1 MSPRT
6 RVALALGSGGARG
19 YAHIG
24 VIEVLEERG
33 YDIVT
38 VAGSSMG
45 ALVGGL
51 HAAGQ
56 LEAYAQWVLGLS
68 QRDVLRLLDPS
79 PSAPG
84 VIRAEKIMAKV
95 RELLAGR
102 LIEDLPVPFTAV
114 ATDLL
119 ARKEVWFKEGP
130 VDVAVRASIALPSI
144 ITPVMLN
151 GRLLA
156 DGGIMNPVPIAAT
169 VATRADVTVAVSL
182 SGGQQSGEG
191 RVPAHETSA
200 VRPSEEWAERFR
212 RSASHVLDREL
223 TRSVLERFAETR
235 GRSTPSRFLRP
246 AGSAPVDA
254 AEALVQD
261 AVRDA
266 VQDVGQDA
274 LVDAAEETADE
285 LAQDGF
291 GALPAGLRTLDVMQL
306 SLEVLQSMVLRYRL
320 AGYPPDLLITVPKSA
335 GRLLDFHRAGE
346 LIELGRRMTEEAIDR
361 ADEFPPARPRS

>member
-102 LIEDLPVPFTAV
+102 LIEDLPIPFTAV

-119 ARKEVWFKEGP
+119 ARKEVWFQEGP
-130 VDVAVRASIALPSI
+130 VDVAVSASIAMPSI

-191 RVPAHETSA
+191 RGRASPPSAPGRCASARGPGRGRRCAGTAPPTPRTAARRTSRGPGPCPPRTA
-200 VRPSEEWAERFR
+200 APRTGRRPPSRPRGWR
-212 RSASHVLDREL
+212 RSRRWA
-223 TRSVLERFAETR
+223 R
-235 GRSTPSRFLRP
+235 GS
-246 AGSAPVDA
+246 
-254 AEALVQD
+254 
-261 AVRDA
+261 
-266 VQDVGQDA
+266 
-274 LVDAAEETADE
+274 
-285 LAQDGF
+285 
-291 GALPAGLRTLDVMQL
+291 
-306 SLEVLQSMVLRYRL
+306 
-320 AGYPPDLLITVPKSA
+320 
-335 GRLLDFHRAGE
+335 
-346 LIELGRRMTEEAIDR
+346 
-361 ADEFPPARPRS
+361 

>member
-24 VIEVLEERG
+24 VIEVLVERG

-56 LEAYAQWVLGLS
+56 MEAYAQWVQGLS

-95 RELLAGR
+95 RELLDGR
-102 LIEDLPVPFTAV
+102 LIEDLPIPFTAV

-119 ARKEVWFKEGP
+119 ARKEVWFQEGP

-182 SGGQQSGEG
+182 AGGQQSGEG
-191 RVPAHETSA
+191 RVPAHETAA
-200 VRPSEEWAERFR
+200 VRPTEEWAERFR
-212 RSASHVLDREL
+212 RSAALVLDREL
-223 TRSVLERFAETR
+223 TRSVLERFAEAR
-235 GRSTPSRFLRP
+235 GRGAPSRFPRP
-246 AGSAPVDA
+246 PSAARADA
-254 AEALVQD
+254 VEAIVQD
-261 AVRDA
+261 AAGDA
-266 VQDVGQDA
+266 FLDA
-274 LVDAAEETADE
+274 AGGAAEELVQE
-285 LAQDGF
+285 RF

-346 LIELGRRMTEEAIDR
+346 LIDLGRRMAEEAIDR
-361 ADEFPPARPRS
+361 ADEFPPARPQS

>member
-24 VIEVLEERG
+24 AIQVLEERG

-51 HAAGQ
+51 HAAGR
-56 LEAYAQWVLGLS
+56 LEAYSQWVLGLS

-95 RELLAGR
+95 RELLDGM
-102 LIEDLPVPFTAV
+102 LIEDLPIPFTAV

-119 ARKEVWFKEGP
+119 ARKEVWFQEGP

-191 RVPAHETSA
+191 RVPAHETA
-200 VRPSEEWAERFR
+200 AARPAEEWVGRFR
-212 RSASHVLDREL
+212 RGASHVLDREL

-235 GRSTPSRFLRP
+235 GRGASSRFPRSAGAVP
-246 AGSAPVDA
+246 ADVG
-254 AEALVQD
+254 EALVQD
-261 AVRDA
+261 VVEEAVEEA
-266 VQDVGQDA
+266 V
-274 LVDAAEETADE
+274 AE
-285 LAQDGF
+285 GF
-291 GALPAGLRTLDVMQL
+291 GVLPAGLRTLDVMQL

-320 AGYPPDLLITVPKSA
+320 AGYPPDLLVTVPKSA

-361 ADEFPPARPRS
+361 ADDFPPARPDPED